1 MMIAQAAAQMGVGCI
16 CLDPS
21 EDAPAASVC
30 KRHIVAAFDDMA
42 ALDELCR
49 ASDVVTYE
57 FENVPA
63 EILRTLDDKYHIRQ
77 GIAPLCDSQDRLR
90 EKTRAVESGLE
101 CPRFADITD
110 IDSLRLNAEAFG
122 YPCVLKTRRL
132 GYDGHGQKLVARDPR
147 PAVPLGVFLQP
158 EGVQKRVVPQRGLL
172 HRNVLRPAFG
182 LGAAANGAFRSR
194 PAPLVAPDGGVSGGG
209 GSAQNRRG
217 LVHAAVRGG
226 AVLYF
231 LEGGLEQPGPLLR
244 QGLVLIHLGEAVER
258 RLAA

>member
-1 MMIAQAAAQMGVGCI
+1 MTKTIGIIGGGQLGMMIAQAAAQMGVGCI

-63 EILRTLDDKYHIRQ
+63 EILRTLDDKYHIKQ

-132 GYDGHGQKLVARDPR
+132 GYDGHGQKVIRSRDDI
-147 PAVPLGVFLQP
+147 AD
-158 EGVQKRVVPQRGLL
+158 
-172 HRNVLRPAFG
+172 
-182 LGAAANGAFRSR
+182 AAAMLSVPCILEEF
-194 PAPLVAPDGGVSGGG
+194 
-209 GSAQNRRG
+209 
-217 LVHAAVRGG
+217 VRYDYETSVIMVGDQQCG
-226 AVLYF
+226 Y
-231 LEGGLEQPGPLLR
+231 
-244 QGLVLIHLGEAVER
+244 IHFPIGRDRKSVV
-258 RLAA
+258 

>member
-1 MMIAQAAAQMGVGCI
+1 
-16 CLDPS
+16 
-21 EDAPAASVC
+21 
-30 KRHIVAAFDDMA
+30 MA

-63 EILRTLDDKYHIRQ
+63 EILRTLDDKYHIKQ

-132 GYDGHGQKLVARDPR
+132 GYDGHGQKVIRSRDDIADAAAMLSVPCILEEYVAVVDAAVAFERYCVFVAAVARRGEAALLRR
-147 PAVPLGVFLQP
+147 PLVELDILLVRCGGALAPLGRSDVFL
-158 EGVQKRVVPQRGLL
+158 
-172 HRNVLRPAFG
+172 
-182 LGAAANGAFRSR
+182 
-194 PAPLVAPDGGVSGGG
+194 
-209 GSAQNRRG
+209 
-217 LVHAAVRGG
+217 
-226 AVLYF
+226 
-231 LEGGLEQPGPLLR
+231 
-244 QGLVLIHLGEAVER
+244 
-258 RLAA
+258 